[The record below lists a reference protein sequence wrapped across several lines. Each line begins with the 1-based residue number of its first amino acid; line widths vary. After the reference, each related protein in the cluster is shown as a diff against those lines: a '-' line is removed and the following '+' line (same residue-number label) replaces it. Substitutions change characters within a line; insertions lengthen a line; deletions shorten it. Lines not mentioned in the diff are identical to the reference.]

1 MNNLEIYNNIKSVPQ
16 DAQKTITAGRL
27 KGFTDVNP
35 MWRIRTLTEQFGPC
49 GVGWY
54 YEVAN
59 RWTEDHGDL
68 GTACFVDINLY
79 IKVDGEWSKPIHGTG
94 GSMLIAIEKSGAR
107 LSDEAYKMSET
118 DALSV
123 ACKNLGMA
131 ADVYWQ
137 GGHTKYSDTPVQTPP
152 APPQQPVQQP
162 PQQPVQPPQ
171 PASQPA
177 PQPVQQTAPQPV
189 QQTAQPRT
197 YEPEIK
203 TPGQYQVRIDSI
215 ELQKSKKGYTMLVV
229 RMTDTASGR
238 AIKPMMLAFTG
249 SERRRAA
256 ENFLK
261 SLNTGVPVGLES
273 TILKLL
279 WTQTQGKTYMLD
291 FGMTVDGWG
300 TYKIV

>member
-1 MNNLEIYNNIKSVPQ
+1 MNNLEIYNQIKSVPQ
-16 DAQKTITAGRL
+16 DAQREITAGRL

-54 YEVAN
+54 YEVSN
-59 RWTEDHGDL
+59 RWTEDQGEL

-94 GSMLIAIEKSGAR
+94 GSMLVAIEKAGPR
-107 LSDEAYKMSET
+107 LSDEAFKMSET

-131 ADVYWQ
+131 GDVYWQ
-137 GGHTKYSDTPVQTPP
+137 GGRTKYSDTPVQTPP
-152 APPQQPVQQP
+152 TPPQPVQP

-171 PASQPA
+171 PAPQPA
-177 PQPVQQTAPQPV
+177 PQPVQQMTQSK
-189 QQTAQPRT
+189 T

-203 TPGQYQVRIDSI
+203 TPGRYQVRIDSI
-215 ELQKSKKGYTMLVV
+215 ELQTSHKGYTMLVV
-229 RMTDTASGR
+229 RMTDVKSGR
-238 AIKPMMLAFTG
+238 AIKPMMQAFTG
-249 SERRRAA
+249 PERRKAA
-256 ENFLK
+256 ERFLQ
-261 SLNTGVPVGLES
+261 SLQTGVPVGLES

-291 FGMTVDGWG
+291 FGMTADGWG

>member
-35 MWRIRTLTEQFGPC
+35 MWRIRTLTAQFGPC

-54 YEVAN
+54 YEVSN
-59 RWTEDHGDL
+59 RWTEDQGEL
-68 GTACFVDINLY
+68 GVAAFIDINLY
-79 IKVDGEWSKPIHGTG
+79 IKYDGEWSKPIHGTG
-94 GSMLIAIEKSGAR
+94 GSSLVSIEKTGAR
-107 LSDEAYKMSET
+107 LSDEAFKMAET

-152 APPQQPVQQP
+152 APPQPVQQP

-177 PQPVQQTAPQPV
+177 PQPVQQMTQSK
-189 QQTAQPRT
+189 T

-203 TPGQYQVRIDSI
+203 TPGRYQVRIDSI
-215 ELQKSKKGYTMLVV
+215 ELKTSHKGYTMLVV
-229 RMTDTASGR
+229 RMTDVKSGR
-238 AIKPMMLAFTG
+238 AIKPMMQAFTG
-249 SERRRAA
+249 PERRKAA
-256 ENFLK
+256 ERFLQ
-261 SLNTGVPVGLES
+261 SLQTGVPVGLES

-279 WTQTQGKTYMLD
+279 WTQTQGKTYTLD
-291 FGMTVDGWG
+291 FGMTADGWG
-300 TYKIV
+300 TYKIA

>member
-1 MNNLEIYNNIKSVPQ
+1 MNNLEIYNQIKSVPQ
-16 DAQKTITAGRL
+16 DAQREITAGRL

-54 YEVAN
+54 YEVSN
-59 RWTEDHGDL
+59 RWTEDQGEL

-94 GSMLIAIEKSGAR
+94 GSMLVAIEKSGAR
-107 LSDEAYKMSET
+107 LSDEAFKMSET

-131 ADVYWQ
+131 GDVYWQ
-137 GGHTKYSDTPVQTPP
+137 GGRTKYSDTPVQTPP
-152 APPQQPVQQP
+152 APPQPVQP

-171 PASQPA
+171 PAPQPT
-177 PQPVQQTAPQPV
+177 PQPVQQMTQSK
-189 QQTAQPRT
+189 T

-203 TPGQYQVRIDSI
+203 TPGRYQVRIDSI
-215 ELQKSKKGYTMLVV
+215 ELKTSHKGYTMLVV
-229 RMTDTASGR
+229 RMTDVKSGR
-238 AIKPMMLAFTG
+238 AIKPMMQAFTG
-249 SERRRAA
+249 PERRRAA

-279 WTQTQGKTYMLD
+279 WTQTQGKTYTLD
-291 FGMTVDGWG
+291 FGMTADGWG

>member
-1 MNNLEIYNNIKSVPQ
+1 MENLRIYNQIKSVPQ
-16 DAQKTITAGRL
+16 DAQRAIAAGRL

-59 RWTEDHGDL
+59 RWTEDQGDL
-68 GTACFVDINLY
+68 GAACFVDINLY
-79 IKVDGEWSKPIHGTG
+79 IKYEGEWSKPIHGTG
-94 GSMLIAIEKSGAR
+94 GSSLVSVEKMGPR
-107 LSDEAYKMSET
+107 LSDEAYKMAET

-137 GGHTKYSDTPVQTPP
+137 GGRTKYSDTPQTPP
-152 APPQQPVQQP
+152 APPQQPVQPPQP
-162 PQQPVQPPQ
+162 PQQPPQ
-171 PASQPA
+171 PAT
-177 PQPVQQTAPQPV
+177 QPVQQMTQSK
-189 QQTAQPRT
+189 T

-203 TPGQYQVRIDSI
+203 TPGRYQVRIDSI
-215 ELQKSKKGYTMLVV
+215 ELQTSKKGYTMLVV
-229 RMTDTASGR
+229 RMTDVKSGR
-238 AIKPMMLAFTG
+238 AIKPMMQAFTG
-249 SERRRAA
+249 PERRRAA

-279 WTQTQGKTYMLD
+279 WTQTQGKTYTLD
-291 FGMTVDGWG
+291 FGMTADGWG